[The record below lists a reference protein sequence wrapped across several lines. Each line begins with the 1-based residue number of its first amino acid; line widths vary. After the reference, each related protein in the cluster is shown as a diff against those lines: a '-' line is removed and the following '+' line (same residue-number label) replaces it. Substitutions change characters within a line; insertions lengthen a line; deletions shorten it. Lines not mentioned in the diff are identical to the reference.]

1 MCVLHRQVMLNLA
14 SVCVEKRRNR
24 YGGFAAS
31 HLNFLLPPLTYT
43 EAKGS
48 KIPMSA
54 PAIRAAAPS
63 KRLLAPDLLRGLMLW
78 GIALANVPTAWIMLG
93 GASPSNGP
101 IVNDSLLDKLTLLFT
116 STFVHARGFPLF
128 STLLGFGVGVLASSL
143 YRRGYTLPAARKAL
157 VRRYGFLA
165 LFGAIHLI
173 FIFFGDIMLAYG
185 LIGMLMATMI
195 SWQTRTLLWLAGG
208 LFAAANLVVVAGFFL
223 LQSLMGAEA
232 TQALMAENSLESLG
246 QVAPATYGQLLLLNL
261 TIFAFILLGFPIQA
275 LALLPL
281 MILGM
286 VLAREGVLADPVR
299 FRKPLIWLAV
309 AGSLAA
315 IGTGIPAG
323 LEELG
328 LLDTQI
334 FSLLTRT
341 LGILGGPG
349 FIALMVLLLQGLQ
362 AKLDQGASLPSAL
375 RPLVAL
381 GKRSMTGYVL
391 QSLIFLAVFAPFG
404 LGLFAQAGAFTLFWV
419 ASAGWLLT
427 LMICWALDLAGK
439 PGPLEVAHRRLS
451 YGKAG
456 L

>member
-1 MCVLHRQVMLNLA
+1 
-14 SVCVEKRRNR
+14 
-24 YGGFAAS
+24 
-31 HLNFLLPPLTYT
+31 
-43 EAKGS
+43 
-48 KIPMSA
+48 MST
-54 PAIRAAAPS
+54 PATRAAAPA

-93 GASPSNGP
+93 GASPSKGP
-101 IVNDSLLDKLTLLFT
+101 IVDDSLLDKLTLLFT
-116 STFVHARGFPLF
+116 STFIHARGFPLF
-128 STLLGFGVGVLASSL
+128 STLLGFGVGVLASSF
-143 YRRGYTLPAARKAL
+143 YRRGCPLSAARKAL

-165 LFGAIHLI
+165 LFGTVHLI

-223 LQSLMGAEA
+223 LQALLGAEA

-246 QVAPATYGQLLLLNL
+246 QVAPANYGQLLLLNL

-299 FRKPLIWLAV
+299 FRKPLLWLAV

-315 IGTGIPAG
+315 IGTGLPAG

-334 FSLLTRT
+334 FSLLTGS
-341 LGILGGPG
+341 LGVLGGPG

-362 AKLDQGASLPSAL
+362 AKLDQGASLPLVL

-419 ASAGWLLT
+419 ATAGWVLT
-427 LMICWALDLAGK
+427 LAICWALDLAGK
-439 PGPLEVAHRRLS
+439 PGPLEAAHRRLS
-451 YGKAG
+451 YGRAG